1 MNNPNEAPAL
11 NAKEINAT
19 AAAWL
24 ERHDGGDW
32 NDADQSALDEWL
44 AQSGAHRAA
53 YWRLKAAW
61 SNASRLAALGRPPQ
75 DAAVTERRNIPAAL
89 KIAASLAVVTLLGGV
104 AANYLMSPRER
115 MYSTAVGG
123 HERISFADGSRIEL
137 NTDTVLRTRMTTAD
151 RTVWLDKGEAF
162 FQIKHDAAHPFVV
175 MVGEHRVTDLGTK
188 FLIRRDPGRLEVA
201 LIEGKARF
209 GAADTRRKSPSALL
223 LPGDVATATAGTM
236 FVTREPA
243 KKLTG
248 ELGWRH
254 GVIVFKYTT
263 LGDAASEFN
272 RYNRQKLVIA
282 DPQAAKLTIVGTF
295 RTSDVAAFAA
305 ATKSL
310 FKLRVENDG
319 DEIVI
324 SR

>member
-1 MNNPNEAPAL
+1 MSNAAGS
-11 NAKEINAT
+11 NAKEINAQ
-19 AAAWL
+19 AASWL
-24 ERHDGGDW
+24 ERCDSGDW
-32 NDADQSALDEWL
+32 SDADQAALDAWL
-44 AQSGAHRAA
+44 ALSSMHRAA

-61 SNASRLAALGRPPQ
+61 SNASRLTALGHVPQ
-75 DAAVTERRNIPAAL
+75 EAISAERRNSPAGF
-89 KIAASLAVVTLLGGV
+89 KIAAALAIMAVLGGV
-104 AANYLMSPRER
+104 AANALMSPRER
-115 MYSTAVGG
+115 LYSTAVGG
-123 HERISFADGSRIEL
+123 RERIGFADGSRIEL

-151 RTVWLDKGEAF
+151 RTVWLDRGEAF

-209 GAADTRRKSPSALL
+209 GAADARRKSPSAVL

-243 KKLTG
+243 KKLSN
-248 ELGWRH
+248 ELGWQR
-254 GVIVFKYTT
+254 GLIVFKYTS

-282 DPQAAKLTIVGTF
+282 DPQAARLTIVGTF

-305 ATKSL
+305 TTKSL